1 MENYET
7 EIERLKGSIE
17 ALAIIAAS
25 SLMGSN
31 PSEEDRRK
39 LGELLKSVSITG
51 VEGLSPTA
59 RSGFGD
65 TMMVIRET
73 AGLD

>member
-7 EIERLKGSIE
+7 EIEKLKGSIE
-17 ALAIIAAS
+17 ALATIAAS
-25 SLMGSN
+25 YLMGSN
-31 PSEEDRRK
+31 PSEEERRK
-39 LGELLKSVSITG
+39 LGEILKSVSITG

-59 RSGFGD
+59 RIGFGD
-65 TMMVIRET
+65 TMTVIRET